1 MGDHILAVI
10 PAADRG
16 IGAGVGRGTGA
27 GVGRGTG
34 VGQGTG
40 AGRGV
45 GQGAGRGPRVGP
57 GTSPGHLD
65 RSDVVLQ
72 GVCAGLHTGF
82 FRGGGNSFFYCWGN
96 HVAVRP

>member
-1 MGDHILAVI
+1 MTLFFSFFVVGDHILAVI

-16 IGAGVGRGTGA
+16 TGAGVGQGTGA
-27 GVGRGTG
+27 EVGRGTG
-34 VGQGTG
+34 VGRGIE

-45 GQGAGRGPRVGP
+45 GQGAGRGARVGP

-72 GVCAGLHTGF
+72 GVCVCC
-82 FRGGGNSFFYCWGN
+82 Y
-96 HVAVRP
+96 